1 LFIVEVKAILAK
13 KSMALGSILLITNIV
28 ALILLYIMIYLSF
41 PKSLFICL
49 LLLSLRVSAQTEPH
63 FYTHDRQNRM
73 AAEWEPALGAMVV
86 WPLSVPY
93 KLVAELSNDAML
105 YILVAN
111 ETSQKEAQRWFM
123 RWGMDLDKV
132 KFIQA
137 PQSVD
142 AWWTRDWG
150 PAVIFTPEKKMKL
163 ADGKYVYSTPN
174 TGLSCTDSLKF
185 LFMDGQKILKTDIED
200 AATAYLGR
208 GLNIEVADLPF
219 ITTGG
224 NVLTDGIGTAFSSCI
239 LLNENQ
245 FYGVSAPQFFELNKQ
260 WQGIDRYHIL
270 SNFEKRGIQHVDC
283 LMKPLDEERIMVLE
297 PPTDHE
303 LYPIYESI
311 VKNELA
317 QLKTPYGRP
326 YQILRMKTGRFDKE
340 QLAAYSNSL
349 ILNKTIYV
357 PLFQIKEDSLAL
369 ARWRE
374 LMPGYTVKGFEYLLA
389 NEPYLPTSVKNHYKV
404 YGWDDGDAL
413 HCRTRAVWDAEML
426 FMSVKT
432 IAQEVAV
439 EDDKKVYVTLIDY
452 SQKGLASDQAEVV
465 WRVQGTTAWQRVK
478 LNQEGHPQHFSAV
491 IPCRQSGATVE
502 YYVSAT
508 SLSGK
513 TETKPRTAPAGMY
526 QFKIR

>member
-1 LFIVEVKAILAK
+1 MV
-13 KSMALGSILLITNIV
+13 
-28 ALILLYIMIYLSF
+28 
-41 PKSLFICL
+41 
-49 LLLSLRVSAQTEPH
+49 
-63 FYTHDRQNRM
+63 
-73 AAEWEPALGAMVV
+73 AEWEPAIGVMVV
-86 WPLSVPY
+86 WPLAIPS
-93 KLVAELSNDAML
+93 KLVVELAKDAILFTLVENDAQ
-105 YILVAN
+105 
-111 ETSQKEAQRWFM
+111 EQEAKNWYQQ
-123 RWGMDLDKV
+123 WGISLTKV
-132 KFIQA
+132 KFIHA

-150 PAVIFTPEKKMKL
+150 PAAIFTPEGKMKL

-174 TGLSCTDSLKF
+174 TGLSCTDSLRF
-185 LFMDGQKILKTDIED
+185 LFMDGAKILQTTTED
-200 AATAYLGR
+200 NATAYVGKALH
-208 GLNIEVADLPF
+208 IEVADLPF

-239 LLNENQ
+239 LLNENR
-245 FYGVSAPQFFELNKQ
+245 FYGVSAPQFFELNRQ

-283 LMKPLDEERIMVLE
+283 LMKPLDEERLMVLE

-303 LYPIYESI
+303 LYPIYENI
-311 VKNELA
+311 VKNELSK
-317 QLKTPYGRP
+317 LKTPYGRP

-374 LMPGYTVKGFEYLLA
+374 IMPGYTVKGFEYLLK
-389 NEPYLPTSVKNHYKV
+389 NEPYLPVSVKNHYKV

-426 FMSVKT
+426 MISVKT
-432 IAQEVAV
+432 IEQEIDAPR
-439 EDDKKVYVTLIDY
+439 DKKVYVTLIDY
-452 SQKGLASDQAEVV
+452 SQKGLVNDQLEVV
-465 WRVQGTTAWQRVK
+465 WRIKGSASWQRVK
-478 LNQEGHPQHFSAV
+478 LQQETHPQHFSAA
-491 IPCRQSGATVE
+491 IPCEQSGVVVE
-502 YYVSAT
+502 YYVTAT

-513 TETKPRTAPAGMY
+513 TETKPRTAPAGAY
-526 QFKIR
+526 QFRIR